1 MLYGISAVFDQTSF
15 SNQVILDALDIIS
28 ARPPTTRGSP
38 PSIR

>member
-1 MLYGISAVFDQTSF
+1 MLYGISAVFDHTSI

-28 ARPPTTRGSP
+28 ARSPPTRDRP